1 MGLYVVENIEA
12 STLARVLKDCFIRFN
27 ISLSKIRG
35 QCFDGASNM
44 SGRRRGVAAI
54 IQAEEPKAYFTHCYG
69 HSLNLATSD
78 MVKGC
83 FTMKKMLDTVHEI
96 TKLVK
101 YSPRRQAIFEKLKEE
116 IAPGSPGIRVL
127 CPTRWT
133 VKADSMRSIVDNY
146 SALEELWEEAVTKVH
161 DTEVIS
167 RIRGVAAQMET
178 FDFFFALVLG
188 ETLFRHSDNLS
199 RALQKK
205 ELSASE
211 GQAIASKTV
220 ITLQSIRSDE
230 SFKNFW
236 GKVKALTSKND
247 ICDPVLPRRRKRP
260 RRYEEGEA
268 PHEFDE
274 TPEGMYRRVYFE
286 ALDLLVQSINAR
298 FDQPG
303 YQVYCCL
310 QNLLLKVVNK
320 SDYSNEFKDV
330 VEIYGDDFDS
340 QTLKV
345 QLQIL
350 ASTVPAEIKTIVDI
364 LLYIK
369 ELPPSEK
376 ELLNQIIVLVKLILV
391 MPATNSTSE
400 RSFSA
405 MRRVKTYLRST
416 MLQERLNHLMLLHVH
431 KELTDNLNMTK
442 VGNEFIKSS
451 ERRIHVFGTFPQSS

>member
-1 MGLYVVENIEA
+1 M
-12 STLARVLKDCFIRFN
+12 
-27 ISLSKIRG
+27 
-35 QCFDGASNM
+35 
-44 SGRRRGVAAI
+44 
-54 IQAEEPKAYFTHCYG
+54 
-69 HSLNLATSD
+69 
-78 MVKGC
+78 
-83 FTMKKMLDTVHEI
+83 
-96 TKLVK
+96 
-101 YSPRRQAIFEKLKEE
+101 
-116 IAPGSPGIRVL
+116 
-127 CPTRWT
+127 
-133 VKADSMRSIVDNY
+133 
-146 SALEELWEEAVTKVH
+146 
-161 DTEVIS
+161 
-167 RIRGVAAQMET
+167 
-178 FDFFFALVLG
+178 
-188 ETLFRHSDNLS
+188 
-199 RALQKK
+199 
-205 ELSASE
+205 
-211 GQAIASKTV
+211 
-220 ITLQSIRSDE
+220 
-230 SFKNFW
+230 
-236 GKVKALTSKND
+236 
-247 ICDPVLPRRRKRP
+247 
-260 RRYEEGEA
+260 
-268 PHEFDE
+268 
-274 TPEGMYRRVYFE
+274 
-286 ALDLLVQSINAR
+286 
-298 FDQPG
+298 
-303 YQVYCCL
+303 
-310 QNLLLKVVNK
+310 VNK